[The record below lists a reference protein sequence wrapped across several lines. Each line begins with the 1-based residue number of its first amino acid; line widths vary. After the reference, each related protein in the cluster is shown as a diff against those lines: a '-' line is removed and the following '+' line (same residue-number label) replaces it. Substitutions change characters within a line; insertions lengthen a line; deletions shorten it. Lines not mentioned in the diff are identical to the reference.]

1 MTKKFLKLTNGA
13 TGQGGTPLAIL
24 SSEVQTVFRRLVV
37 MDNDS
42 IDLITV
48 IYSEKLGSFEV
59 EQSWDEVMA
68 QLDPEPEPKQKFG
81 LQWLKNYRA
90 KF

>member
-24 SSEVQTVFRRLVV
+24 SSEVQTVYRRLVV

-42 IDLITV
+42 IDMITV
-48 IYSEKLGSFEV
+48 VYSEKLGIFEV
-59 EQSWDEVMA
+59 QESFDEVMA
-68 QLDPEPEPKQKFG
+68 QLDPEPKSRFG

-90 KF
+90 KI